1 MKLKNGHVY
10 HLNFRMPLYENN
22 NMRTL
27 TTKDLVRISLQ
38 VADAMAF
45 IADKKVKI
53 TVQKFRK
60 NICFK

>member
-1 MKLKNGHVY
+1 
-10 HLNFRMPLYENN
+10 MPLYENN